1 MSGMIAKRR
10 REEWLLTLPTLAW
23 LAVFFVIPTVIVLAI
38 AFKPAAPHGGFGEGW
53 TLKTLMD
60 LGNPNYPAI
69 VFRTLW
75 ISIVATSVCLLLGLP
90 VGYCLARAGRKW
102 RQLLMLLVVIPFW
115 TNFLIRIFAWKQV
128 LHPEGLL
135 KHALVALHL
144 VAPDATLLYNSGAVL
159 LVMVYTYL
167 PFAIL
172 PIYAAAEKFDF
183 SLLEAAQ
190 DLGTSRF
197 GAFVRIFIPGIRR
210 GLLTATLMVLIP
222 ALGAYVIPDMVGG
235 PTSEMLGNKIAQR
248 TFVDRNLPHASALT
262 ALLLV
267 TVLVVTG
274 GLYALLRIRR
284 TPKAKALGSSLAATG
299 TGELMPSRDTDVLPR
314 REGERDAD
322 EGGVT

>member
-1 MSGMIAKRR
+1 MAPVRGKARR
-10 REEWLLTLPTLAW
+10 DEWLLTLPSLVW
-23 LAVFFVIPTVIVLAI
+23 LVLFFVVPTVIVLAI

-53 TLKTLMD
+53 TLTTLRD

-75 ISIVATSVCLLLGLP
+75 VSAVATVLCLVLGLP

-128 LHPEGLL
+128 LHPEGVL
-135 KHALVALHL
+135 KKALVALGL
-144 VAPDATLLYNSGAVL
+144 VAPDATLLYNTGAVL

-183 SLLEAAQ
+183 SLMEAAQ
-190 DLGTSRF
+190 DLGSSRLS
-197 GAFVRIFIPGIRR
+197 AFCRVFVPGIRR

-235 PTSEMLGNKIAQR
+235 PTGEMIGNKIAQR

-262 ALLLV
+262 ALLLL
-267 TVLVVTG
+267 TVLAVTAALYGVLRMRRGLTQAG
-274 GLYALLRIRR
+274 GKR
-284 TPKAKALGSSLAATG
+284 
-299 TGELMPSRDTDVLPR
+299 GE
-314 REGERDAD
+314 A
-322 EGGVT
+322 